1 MKQFYIAS
9 NINLHAIF
17 ILFPFFSLFLF
28 GVNGGNYLPISFA
41 HCIIVKRREVYVCHL
56 FGTMPQSFAY
66 HGDGYSFFFGG
77 GGPTVACHVGGERH
91 TQAQHLG

>member
-1 MKQFYIAS
+1 MLF
-9 NINLHAIF
+9 F
-17 ILFPFFSLFLF
+17 ILFPLFSLFLF
-28 GVNGGNYLPISFA
+28 GMDGGNYLSVGFA

>member
-28 GVNGGNYLPISFA
+28 GVNGGNYLPVGFA

-56 FGTMPQSFAY
+56 FGTMSQAMATPSSLAV
-66 HGDGYSFFFGG
+66 
-77 GGPTVACHVGGERH
+77 VAQLWRA
-91 TQAQHLG
+91 T

>member
-28 GVNGGNYLPISFA
+28 GVNGGNYLPVGFA

-56 FGTMPQSFAY
+56 LELCPSPSLIMAMATPSSLAV
-66 HGDGYSFFFGG
+66 
-77 GGPTVACHVGGERH
+77 VAQLWRA
-91 TQAQHLG
+91 T

>member
-1 MKQFYIAS
+1 MLFYSIP
-9 NINLHAIF
+9 L
-17 ILFPFFSLFLF
+17 FSLFLLAWMVEITF
-28 GVNGGNYLPISFA
+28 SVGFT

-56 FGTMPQSFAY
+56 FRNYAPVLRLSWQCF
-66 HGDGYSFFFGG
+66 SFFFGG

>member
-17 ILFPFFSLFLF
+17 YSIPLFFSFFLAWMVEITF
-28 GVNGGNYLPISFA
+28 RLALLIA
-41 HCIIVKRREVYVCHL
+41 LLLKEEVYVCYL
-56 FGTMPQSFAY
+56 FGTIPESFAY

>member
-1 MKQFYIAS
+1 MLFLFYS
-9 NINLHAIF
+9 L
-17 ILFPFFSLFLF
+17 FFSLFLF

-77 GGPTVACHVGGERH
+77 GGPTVACYVGGERYTH
-91 TQAQHLG
+91 AATWRNIRRT